1 MWHNTKTRD
10 PPYRIIR
17 SLDAP
22 LPKGGT
28 LHARLPDPR
37 VRPYDEDDAGDENRL
52 DVLAAVLKASIGI
65 AAPSSK
71 LVSPHL
77 RQVLFSPITAKR
89 TRQLLQSIYE
99 NGGDPVLEYIFGL
112 EGGRQLF
119 ARTSLKPLE
128 PARQFW
134 PSGAAQQNAR
144 TLLDRSQATLR
155 ANLLVALATHDEELF
170 LDYLFRFG
178 RDEGWRKG
186 TVDRLAAKREHL
198 DQQAPEQAAA
208 LSELT
213 MPALSRAINRVNKFR
228 QAAERVDAVP
238 LFTSVYAALRYVGL
252 FSQWG
257 TEAAGILHSAS
268 LKLPRD
274 GSVETLMLQRALER
288 PLHLLEVLEEWD
300 AFIARLLDWI
310 EDPNGNGAV
319 FAAYTACYYLDSLD
333 AQSWQGMV
341 DPLSI
346 ERAWTK
352 EALHAVLEE
361 SYKNLDESWYR
372 APHHAVINTLRALNY
387 LRVHPNL
394 TLGHRDWIICRRLAR
409 AGIAAASKLSHPR
422 ASEVRRWFEWLE
434 KELLC
439 TTGGR

>member
-10 PPYRIIR
+10 PFHRIIR

-28 LHARLPDPR
+28 LHDRLPDPR

-198 DQQAPEQAAA
+198 
-208 LSELT
+208 
-213 MPALSRAINRVNKFR
+213 
-228 QAAERVDAVP
+228 
-238 LFTSVYAALRYVGL
+238 TS
-252 FSQWG
+252 
-257 TEAAGILHSAS
+257 
-268 LKLPRD
+268 
-274 GSVETLMLQRALER
+274 R
-288 PLHLLEVLEEWD
+288 PLN
-300 AFIARLLDWI
+300 R
-310 EDPNGNGAV
+310 
-319 FAAYTACYYLDSLD
+319 
-333 AQSWQGMV
+333 Q
-341 DPLSI
+341 
-346 ERAWTK
+346 
-352 EALHAVLEE
+352 
-361 SYKNLDESWYR
+361 
-372 APHHAVINTLRALNY
+372 LRCLN
-387 LRVHPNL
+387 
-394 TLGHRDWIICRRLAR
+394 
-409 AGIAAASKLSHPR
+409 
-422 ASEVRRWFEWLE
+422 
-434 KELLC
+434 
-439 TTGGR
+439 